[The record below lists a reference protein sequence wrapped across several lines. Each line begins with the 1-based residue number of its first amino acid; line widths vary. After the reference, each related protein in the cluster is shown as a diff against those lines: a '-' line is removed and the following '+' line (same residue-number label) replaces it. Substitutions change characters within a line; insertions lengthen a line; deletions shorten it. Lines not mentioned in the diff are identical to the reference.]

1 MKEIDFLPNWY
12 KSGRRRQISYRTQYV
27 GLAGIFVVMMVWNL
41 AASRSISKA
50 ATGLTQAQ
58 SKVSATESTSK
69 EFGKIKSKVTQLH
82 KKTEFIK
89 EIDSKI
95 DVASVLAEI
104 SFLIDK
110 KIVLSKVEF
119 KAEKFAGSQGRRANR
134 ASAIRAARG
143 NFAGKQTL
151 PLGNVRFK
159 VVISGVAANAS
170 NVAELICRLE
180 DSPYFQLV
188 YPSFSRNRNIKTGTN
203 LAGENYQASEFEIS
217 CYLANYRQEGKNQ
230 L

>member
-1 MKEIDFLPNWY
+1 MKEIDFLPKWY

-50 ATGLTQAQ
+50 TTGLTQAQ

-69 EFGKIKSKVTQLH
+69 EFGKIKSKVTQLQ

-95 DVASVLAEI
+95 DVASVLGEI
-104 SFLIDK
+104 SFLTDK

-119 KAEKFAGSQGRRANR
+119 KAEKFADGQGRRTNR
-134 ASAIRAARG
+134 ASAVRAARG
-143 NFAGKQTL
+143 NFAGKETL

-159 VVISGVAANAS
+159 VVISGVAADAS

-188 YPSFSRNRNIKTGTN
+188 YPSFSRNKNIKVGTN

-230 L
+230 P